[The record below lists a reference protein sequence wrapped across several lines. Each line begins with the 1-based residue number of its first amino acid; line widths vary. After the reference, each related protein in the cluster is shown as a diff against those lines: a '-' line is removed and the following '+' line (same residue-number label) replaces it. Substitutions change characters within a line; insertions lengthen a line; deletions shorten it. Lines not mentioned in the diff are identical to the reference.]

1 MLGSTSWRPVALAAT
16 LMISGCASIGPDAVA
31 RTGVPTDRP
40 TFISRDSTA
49 FRQQVINVVNFDF
62 DSDIVDA
69 QAQEHILAQAD
80 WIRDNPDVQFS
91 VTGHTDLVGNIA
103 YNQDLGMRR
112 AQNVVAALIAAG
124 VPADQLI
131 AMVSFG
137 EELPLIDT
145 EDKERINRR
154 AVTEV
159 LGDEPTGSTSPNR
172 PDPNRDRDRDDDPDD
187 GPPDLPPPSTG
198 CKDEAS
204 NDTDCGDSPSGPALN
219 TVTYDL

>member
-137 EELPLIDT
+137 EELP
-145 EDKERINRR
+145 
-154 AVTEV
+154 
-159 LGDEPTGSTSPNR
+159 
-172 PDPNRDRDRDDDPDD
+172 
-187 GPPDLPPPSTG
+187 
-198 CKDEAS
+198 
-204 NDTDCGDSPSGPALN
+204 
-219 TVTYDL
+219 